1 MDKDKFGKLICELR
15 KDKGMTQQE
24 LGDKLHLTN
33 KAISKWERGLSLHD
47 ICLLEKISDVLD
59 ITVMELLK
67 GEKNIDVCI
76 SNEEANMI
84 IEDTLKHSGDTLKKI
99 KKKLA
104 VSLGIIIGIFPLLLI
119 LICSI
124 SFFLIKNEK
133 SLDDALMTFVFII
146 IASIVVLLSFG
157 IPILGITFTY
167 IFYKSNLLINS
178 KQTKNI
184 VCIFTSMFFLIWL
197 LRFVIR
203 VFNNILKYG
212 V

>member
-33 KAISKWERGLSLHD
+33 KAISKWERGLSLPD

-104 VSLGIIIGIFPLLLI
+104 VSLGIITVSYTHLTLP
-119 LICSI
+119 
-124 SFFLIKNEK
+124 
-133 SLDDALMTFVFII
+133 T
-146 IASIVVLLSFG
+146 
-157 IPILGITFTY
+157 T
-167 IFYKSNLLINS
+167 
-178 KQTKNI
+178 
-184 VCIFTSMFFLIWL
+184 
-197 LRFVIR
+197 
-203 VFNNILKYG
+203 
-212 V
+212 

>member
-124 SFFLIKNEK
+124 SFF
-133 SLDDALMTFVFII
+133 
-146 IASIVVLLSFG
+146 
-157 IPILGITFTY
+157 
-167 IFYKSNLLINS
+167 
-178 KQTKNI
+178 
-184 VCIFTSMFFLIWL
+184 
-197 LRFVIR
+197 
-203 VFNNILKYG
+203 
-212 V
+212 